1 MSRRTLILLRHAKS
15 DWSEDD
21 ADIARRLAK
30 RGRQQAPEAGRWL
43 DANIASIDLALV
55 SPAKRARSTWTLAS
69 AELQISALTRI
80 DDRLYAASDRELL
93 DVVRTLS
100 PDIDTVVLVG
110 HNPGIED
117 LVLLLTGET
126 VPMPTSALAV
136 IAVTGSWSTAGHSPA
151 ALKASGRPPA
161 H

>member
-1 MSRRTLILLRHAKS
+1 M
-15 DWSEDD
+15 
-21 ADIARRLAK
+21 
-30 RGRQQAPEAGRWL
+30 

-136 IAVTGSWSTAGHSPA
+136 IAVTGSWSTAGQSPA